1 VIKAQFGEE
10 IDRLVLRVF
19 PFLRRTRLKPDSLT
33 LMGVALS
40 ALAGAAFAAHQEV
53 VGAIIML
60 FSGFF
65 DMADGVAAR
74 QQDLASP
81 AGAFLDSSMDRI
93 ADLLVLS
100 GIAVGLARGAD
111 AGGVALVC
119 WAVIAS
125 VMTSYT
131 RARAE
136 VHLETLDV
144 GVMERAERH
153 VVLILGALTG
163 YLMTALWIVAIG
175 ATLTTVQRLVVAR
188 RRLKALTEESPGAEA
203 PSKEGLEDAG

>member
-40 ALAGAAFAAHQEV
+40 ALAGAAFVAHWQV
-53 VGAIIML
+53 AGGIIML

-74 QQDLASP
+74 QQGLASP

-100 GIAVGLARGAD
+100 GIAVGMARHAD
-111 AGGVALVC
+111 AAGVALVC
-119 WAVIAS
+119 WAVIGS

-136 VHLETLDV
+136 VQLEALTV

-153 VVLILGALTG
+153 VVLILGAFTG
-163 YLMTALWIVAIG
+163 YLEAALWIVAIG
-175 ATLTTVQRLVVAR
+175 ATITTVQRLVVAR
-188 RRLKALTEESPGAEA
+188 RRLRALPVNSPGADSPPE
-203 PSKEGLEDAG
+203 EGLEDAG

>member
-1 VIKAQFGEE
+1 VIKAQFGEQ

-19 PFLRRTRLKPDSLT
+19 PFLKRTRLKPDSLT

-40 ALAGAAFAAHQEV
+40 ALAGSAFVLHWEVAA
-53 VGAIIML
+53 GIIML

-74 QQDLASP
+74 QQGLASP

-100 GIAVGLARGAD
+100 GIAVGMARGAD
-111 AGGVALVC
+111 AAGVALVC
-119 WAVIAS
+119 WAVIGS

-136 VHLETLDV
+136 VRLRSLQV

-163 YLMTALWIVAIG
+163 YLEAALWIVAIG
-175 ATLTTVQRLVVAR
+175 ATITTIQRLVVAR
-188 RRLKALTEESPGAEA
+188 QRLRALPLSSADAEA
-203 PSKEGLEDAG
+203 MPEERLEDAG